1 MIPQGPS
8 GCRSQKAAAMLACL
22 QRRQQNLSS
31 QRLVCTPK
39 ILDAPQQQQ
48 PSTRQ
53 SELVSMNG
61 PRYPSPAELDAFA
74 QKTASS
80 PLSIKIFPSNIRVPQ
95 HKQLNRTVNG
105 LDTTCTQHYS
115 PYSGGYQGLLGV
127 VKASVSMVKGVLK
140 NSEGKR
146 TKHSPAQT
154 AVAPYNLFC
163 NNRHGQQ
170 KSYRI
175 GSCKPHDGPHVSV
188 PSNIIGAVS
197 VIPTPVGQTLAPQPD
212 LDVQSLLRQ
221 MNRHTH
227 SQALQ
232 HRGGA
237 QPSPSL
243 QAVAAV
249 ACSDSGFTL
258 GVAPQSSL
266 AYSGAVLPT
275 QSADMAK
282 AGYLDRVDYS
292 TWQHKQQQQH
302 YQQGALRIY
311 NNARMGSGGGAVVSR
326 SPETCLPLACSAQLS
341 YRPHPLSAG
350 TNGAGAGIG
359 QDRVSSSPLN
369 CAAMHGEFS
378 VGQYFAPP
386 WNSVLVTPDSDCY
399 NPQELVPG
407 SSIVLPRDMGLSHP
421 HPNHH
426 PNRQLHPHPHPHPQ
440 AYATDQSL
448 GLCFGMPSTSLC
460 HASVLSS
467 SLQSLE
473 CLISEIHPPCIKERM
488 LGRGYEAVGMPQL
501 LDHNLQHTHIQL
513 PVFR

>member
-1 MIPQGPS
+1 
-8 GCRSQKAAAMLACL
+8 
-22 QRRQQNLSS
+22 
-31 QRLVCTPK
+31 
-39 ILDAPQQQQ
+39 
-48 PSTRQ
+48 
-53 SELVSMNG
+53 MNG

-105 LDTTCTQHYS
+105 LDTTGTQRYS
-115 PYSGGYQGLLGV
+115 PYSNPYSGGYQGLLGV
-127 VKASVSMVKGVLK
+127 AKASVSVVKSVVK

-146 TKHSPAQT
+146 SKHSPAQT
-154 AVAPYNLFC
+154 AVTPYNPLSHG
-163 NNRHGQQ
+163 RHGQQ
-170 KSYRI
+170 KAYHM
-175 GSCKPHDGPHVSV
+175 GSCKPPDMPGVSA
-188 PSNIIGAVS
+188 PSNAVAAAS
-197 VIPTPVGQTLAPQPD
+197 VLPTPVGQTLAPQSD

-221 MNRHTH
+221 MNRHSHPH
-227 SQALQ
+227 SQAQ
-232 HRGGA
+232 QQGGGA
-237 QPSPSL
+237 QLSPSL

-249 ACSDSGFTL
+249 ACSDSGYTL
-258 GVAPQSSL
+258 GVASQSSL

-292 TWQHKQQQQH
+292 MWQHKQQQPQH
-302 YQQGALRIY
+302 YQQGALRMY

-326 SPETCLPLACSAQLS
+326 SPDICLPLACSAQLS

-350 TNGAGAGIG
+350 TNGAGGVIG
-359 QDRVSSSPLN
+359 QERVSSSPLN

-386 WNSVLVTPDSDCY
+386 WNSVLATPDSDCY
-399 NPQELVPG
+399 NPQELAAG
-407 SSIVLPRDMGLSHP
+407 STMGRLRDMGHP
-421 HPNHH
+421 HPNHGLNPQPH
-426 PNRQLHPHPHPHPQ
+426 QLHPQ

-448 GLCFGMPSTSLC
+448 GLFCGLPSTSLC
-460 HASVLSS
+460 QASVLSS

-488 LGRGYEAVGMPQL
+488 LGRGYEAVGMPRL
-501 LDHNLQHTHIQL
+501 LDHHLQHTHIQL